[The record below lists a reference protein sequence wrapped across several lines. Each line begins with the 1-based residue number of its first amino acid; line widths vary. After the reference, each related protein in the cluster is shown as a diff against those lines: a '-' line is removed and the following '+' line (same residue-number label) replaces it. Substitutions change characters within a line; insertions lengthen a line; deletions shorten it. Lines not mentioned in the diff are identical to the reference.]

1 MKWREW
7 INLKCAGVALYIQLR
22 KHSRREIPRTSLCSA
37 SSSQPE
43 PFPAQPLIKPT
54 PVFFSSSPQKE
65 KKKITAK
72 GRKFARLFGSAL
84 GVSGAGDTGASSH
97 AGFSKLL
104 ILQGDLKLTSCQ
116 PSAFAPE
123 AAVG

>member
-65 KKKITAK
+65 KKKK
-72 GRKFARLFGSAL
+72 SQPRVENLPGSLGARWEFRAL
-84 GVSGAGDTGASSH
+84 GTPEPAAMQASPNS
-97 AGFSKLL
+97 
-104 ILQGDLKLTSCQ
+104 
-116 PSAFAPE
+116 
-123 AAVG
+123 

>member
-1 MKWREW
+1 MKWRER
-7 INLKCAGVALYIQLR
+7 INLKSAGVALYIQLQ

-43 PFPAQPLIKPT
+43 LFPAQPLIKPT
-54 PVFFSSSPQKE
+54 PIFFSSSPQKGK

-72 GRKFARLFGSAL
+72 GRKFARFFGSF
-84 GVSGAGDTGASSH
+84 GDARASSYP
-97 AGFSKLL
+97 GFSKLL